1 MLFSSDFSTHQ
12 SASEERVLQ
21 EKLEAANRLCQE
33 KDQEIFQLK
42 TKLQS
47 QEAEIVSLR
56 CMSEMHVA
64 IACCTW
70 MVYMKF

>member
-12 SASEERVLQ
+12 SASEENVLQ
-21 EKLEAANRLCQE
+21 EKLEAANRMCQE
-33 KDQEIFQLK
+33 KDQEISQLK

-64 IACCTW
+64 TACCTW
-70 MVYMKF
+70 MVYVKF